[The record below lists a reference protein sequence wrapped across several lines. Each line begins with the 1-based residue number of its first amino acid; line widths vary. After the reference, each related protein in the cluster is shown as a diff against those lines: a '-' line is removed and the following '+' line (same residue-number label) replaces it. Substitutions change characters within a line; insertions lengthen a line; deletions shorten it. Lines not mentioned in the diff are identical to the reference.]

1 MFRTFRQRIA
11 IPYVVLILIMMIGVG
26 IYLSVFVRKSY
37 LQSIEVQLSSQA
49 NLLSDVLANLLSENP
64 DLQILDNTVQTWA
77 EQIGSRITI
86 ITPDGTVIGE
96 SQEDRTSM
104 ENHSNRPEIIAAL
117 ENGFGSN
124 TRFSRTSGYESFY
137 LAVPVVNNGE
147 TIAVI
152 RLARPLE
159 QIQSSINNIQ
169 RTIIG
174 ITLLAMLIAV
184 IIAY

>member
-1 MFRTFRQRIA
+1 
-11 IPYVVLILIMMIGVG
+11 
-26 IYLSVFVRKSY
+26 
-37 LQSIEVQLSSQA
+37 
-49 NLLSDVLANLLSENP
+49 
-64 DLQILDNTVQTWA
+64 
-77 EQIGSRITI
+77 
-86 ITPDGTVIGE
+86 
-96 SQEDRTSM
+96 M
-104 ENHSNRPEIIAAL
+104 ENHSNSPEIIAAL

-184 IIAY
+184 IIAYLIADSTTRPIRKLTDSATQLARGNLEGRARTVNPGI